1 MQCIHHIFA
10 AASARASPLDSHLVI
25 GEWLIG
31 WSLGQLHIS
40 PVRYQGTFTSQ
51 SALSLQTSHLEGHL
65 HLQAGA
71 ESVSR
76 HYWNWLNPRIS
87 ILIIYMS
94 LSVFCYYVCSNDSLQ
109 LKWVD
114 NNSTPIVA
122 AGVKIAIVSFQWT
135 ACLAYQEQWCH
146 LHSLD
151 LYMTEGEQPA
161 LKNL

>member
-1 MQCIHHIFA
+1 MQYIHHIFA

-25 GEWLIG
+25 EEWLIG
-31 WSLGQLHIS
+31 WSLGQLRLS
-40 PVRYQGTFTSQ
+40 PVRYQGTSTLQ

-71 ESVSR
+71 ESVTKQTLLKLAEPQNQ
-76 HYWNWLNPRIS
+76 Y
-87 ILIIYMS
+87 IYLFAMS

-122 AGVKIAIVSFQWT
+122 AGVNIAIVSFQ
-135 ACLAYQEQWCH
+135 
-146 LHSLD
+146 
-151 LYMTEGEQPA
+151 
-161 LKNL
+161 